1 LALRE
6 IISAGSGNMRVLIGD
21 ADASSSGDP
30 ETFIAWSASRGGY
43 APTALGFDEPRLRR
57 IPNPMAPKP
66 RIIIIQVAGS
76 GTAEPRSV
84 ADTEKEPGL
93 SA

>member
-1 LALRE
+1 
-6 IISAGSGNMRVLIGD
+6 
-21 ADASSSGDP
+21 
-30 ETFIAWSASRGGY
+30 
-43 APTALGFDEPRLRR
+43 
-57 IPNPMAPKP
+57 MAPKP
-66 RIIIIQVAGS
+66 RIFIIIQVAGS